1 LFASFAGQSHLSSCQ
16 FVVIRGEMKSR
27 SALQFVLVIGIANFF
42 ADFTYEGARG
52 IIGPFLGS
60 LGASAAIVGFV
71 AGLGELIGY
80 GLRSISGYFADKFH
94 RHWVF
99 AFLGY
104 AVNMLAVP
112 ALALAGR
119 WPVAA
124 SLVVAERS
132 GRGIRKPT
140 VEAML
145 SYAGKSIGAGWV
157 FGLNEA
163 LDQAGATVGP
173 LLMALVL
180 YFKGGFRTGFGV
192 LLVPALFCLAILV
205 VARLLHPRPHEL
217 EEGAGYT
224 FATTNFTRAYW
235 IYLAAGGLIAAGFAD
250 FALIGFHFHKTNTV
264 AGDLIPV
271 FYAIAMASSAVASI
285 PLGRLFDRF
294 GANISIFAFLI
305 SAVAAPLIFLGATV
319 SALIGMIFWGV
330 GMSAQGSLLQ
340 AMLAGVIPP
349 QKRSTAFG
357 LFDTGYGIAWFA
369 GSALMGL
376 LYDKSV
382 LAVALFSVVLQLAA
396 VPVLFFANKQR

>member
-1 LFASFAGQSHLSSCQ
+1 
-16 FVVIRGEMKSR
+16 MKNA
-27 SALQFVLVIGIANFF
+27 ALRFVLIIGIANFF

-52 IIGPFLGS
+52 IVGPFLGS

-71 AGLGELIGY
+71 AGLGELMGY
-80 GLRSISGYFADKFH
+80 GLRSVSGYFADKSH
-94 RHWVF
+94 RHWAF

-112 ALALAGR
+112 ALALPGR
-119 WPVAA
+119 WPAAA
-124 SLVVAERS
+124 SLVVAERV

-180 YFKGGFRTGFGV
+180 YLNGGFRTGFGV
-192 LLVPALFCLAILV
+192 LLIPALLCLAILV
-205 VARLLHPRPHEL
+205 AARLLHPRPHEL
-217 EEGAGYT
+217 EEGAGHT
-224 FATTNFTRAYW
+224 LTATNLTRAYW
-235 IYLAAGGLIAAGFAD
+235 IYLAAGALLAASFAD
-250 FALIGFHFHKTNTV
+250 FALIGFHFQKANTV
-264 AGDLIPV
+264 PPNMIPV
-271 FYAIAMASSAVASI
+271 FYAIAMSSSALASI

-294 GANISIFAFLI
+294 GANISVFAFLI
-305 SAVAAPLIFLGATV
+305 SAAAAPFVFLGTFVFAI
-319 SALIGMIFWGV
+319 IGMIFWGI

-340 AMLAGVIPP
+340 AMLTGVIAP

-357 LFDTGYGIAWFA
+357 LFDTGYGIAWFL
-369 GSALMGL
+369 GSAAMGL
-376 LYDKSV
+376 LYGKSIV
-382 LAVALFSVVLQLAA
+382 ALALFSVILQLAA
-396 VPVLFFANKQR
+396 LPILLIANKTR

>member
-1 LFASFAGQSHLSSCQ
+1 MVLA
-16 FVVIRGEMKSR
+16 MKSR
-27 SALQFVLVIGIANFF
+27 SALQFVLIIGIANFF

-60 LGASAAIVGFV
+60 LGASATIVGFV
-71 AGLGELIGY
+71 AGFGELVGY
-80 GLRSISGYFADKFH
+80 GLRSVSGYFADKSH
-94 RHWVF
+94 RHWAF
-99 AFLGY
+99 AFAGY
-104 AVNMLAVP
+104 AINMLAVP
-112 ALALAGR
+112 ALALAGQ
-119 WPVAA
+119 WQLA
-124 SLVVAERS
+124 SGLVVAERA
-132 GRGIRKPT
+132 GRGVRKPT

-163 LDQAGATVGP
+163 LDQAGATIGP
-173 LLMALVL
+173 LLMALIL
-180 YFKGGFRTGFGV
+180 YLNGGFRTGFGV

-217 EEGAGYT
+217 EEGAPHT

-235 IYLAAGGLIAAGFAD
+235 IYLVAGALIAAGFAD

-264 AGDLIPV
+264 PADLIPV

-305 SAVAAPLIFLGATV
+305 SAIAAPLIFLGATV
-319 SALIGMIFWGV
+319 SALIGMIFWGI
-330 GMSAQGSLLQ
+330 GMSAQSSLLQ

-357 LFDTGYGIAWFA
+357 LFDTGYGIAWFL
-369 GSALMGL
+369 GSTTMGL
-376 LYDKSV
+376 LYDKSI

-396 VPVLFFANKQR
+396 VPVLFIANKQP

>member
-1 LFASFAGQSHLSSCQ
+1 M
-16 FVVIRGEMKSR
+16 RNR
-27 SALQFVLVIGIANFF
+27 SAFRFVLIIGVVNFF

-52 IIGPFLGS
+52 IVGPFLGS

-71 AGLGELIGY
+71 AGIGELMGY
-80 GLRSISGYFADKFH
+80 GLRSVSGYFADKSH
-94 RHWVF
+94 RHWAF

-112 ALALAGR
+112 ALALAGQ
-119 WPVAA
+119 WPLAG
-124 SLVVAERS
+124 SLVVAERV

-163 LDQAGATVGP
+163 LDQAGATIGP

-180 YFKGGFRTGFGV
+180 YLNGGFRTGFSV
-192 LLVPALFCLAILV
+192 LLVPALLCLGILV
-205 VARLLHPRPHEL
+205 AARLLHPRPHEL

-224 FATTNFTRAYW
+224 FATTNLTRSYW
-235 IYLAAGGLIAAGFAD
+235 IYLIAGAFIAAGFAD

-264 AGDLIPV
+264 PQNLIPV
-271 FYAIAMASSAVASI
+271 FYAVAMASSALASI

-294 GANISIFAFLI
+294 GANVPLFAFVL
-305 SAVAAPLIFLGATV
+305 SAAAAPFVFLG
-319 SALIGMIFWGV
+319 SSYFALIGMILWGI
-330 GMSAQGSLLQ
+330 GMSAQGSLFQ
-340 AMLAGVIPP
+340 AMLTGVIPP

-357 LFDTGYGIAWFA
+357 LFDTGYGIAWFL
-369 GSALMGL
+369 GSAAMGL
-376 LYDKSV
+376 LYHRSI
-382 LAVALFSVVLQLAA
+382 LAVALFSAVLQLAA
-396 VPVLFFANKQR
+396 LPILFVANRKR